1 MEILRDDKRTKGKRS
16 PLESAE
22 QAALFRWLRRNC
34 VAAFC
39 VPNGGLR
46 PGRGGINMKAQ
57 GVTPGIPDL
66 LIVDRPP
73 NQPHYVGIALELKRA
88 NGKPSDIRPEQMLW
102 LERFEQRGW
111 ISVVSFGSRAAIDWL
126 RTMGYGEQ
134 QP

>member
-1 MEILRDDKRTKGKRS
+1 MEILRDDKRAKGRA

-34 VAAFC
+34 VAAFS

-46 PGRGGINMKAQ
+46 PGRGGVTMKAQ

-66 LIVDRPP
+66 LIIDRPP
-73 NQPHYVGIALELKRA
+73 EMPNYVGIALELKRA

-111 ISVVSFGSRAAIDWL
+111 LSAVSYGSRAAIDWL
-126 RTMGYGEQ
+126 KSLGYGERR
-134 QP
+134 